1 MSVASALKRYN
12 LGVLCCRQVAHH
24 LQPLLLATDE
34 LEKDSARLDQV
45 LSVLLRLYG
54 AFSSI
59 SNSVARNVLIDSLEV
74 CFCGAFPATL
84 IA

>member
-12 LGVLCCRQVAHH
+12 LGVLCCQQVAHH

-45 LSVLLRLYG
+45 LSVPRLYG

-59 SNSVARNVLIDSLEV
+59 SNSVARNVHIDSLEV
-74 CFCGAFPATL
+74 YFCGASL
-84 IA
+84 QN

>member
-1 MSVASALKRYN
+1 MSVASALKRHN
-12 LGVLCCRQVAHH
+12 IGVPRCRQVAHH

-34 LEKDSARLDQV
+34 VEKDSARLDQA

-54 AFSSI
+54 AFSAI

-74 CFCGAFPATL
+74 YFCGAFPATL
-84 IA
+84 IT

>member
-1 MSVASALKRYN
+1 MRI

-24 LQPLLLATDE
+24 LQPLPLATDE
-34 LEKDSARLDQV
+34 LEEDSARLDQV

-59 SNSVARNVLIDSLEV
+59 SLARNVLIDSLEV
-74 CFCGAFPATL
+74 YFCGAFPATL